1 MDGRR
6 LEGRRVQLGFRACHL
21 WPRGSAQG
29 VDSLDSRGAWP
40 VVFFD
45 VEAFALL
52 FIARA
57 ADEQNRAAHARAV
70 VAELELD
77 ARLEP
82 LVPMRPKRGEPLRAY
97 ERVIV
102 ALRELSNRPEP
113 ERSHEIKQLF
123 QLLESKRE

>member
-1 MDGRR
+1 M
-6 LEGRRVQLGFRACHL
+6 F
-21 WPRGSAQG
+21 S
-29 VDSLDSRGAWP
+29 
-40 VVFFD
+40 D

-102 ALRELSNRPEP
+102 ALRELSTRPEP

-123 QLLESKRE
+123 QLLGSKRE